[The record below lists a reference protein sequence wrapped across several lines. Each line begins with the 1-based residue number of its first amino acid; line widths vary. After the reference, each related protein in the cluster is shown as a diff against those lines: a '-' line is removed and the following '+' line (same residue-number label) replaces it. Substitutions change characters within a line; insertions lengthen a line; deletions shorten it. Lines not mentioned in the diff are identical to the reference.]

1 MCPLTETSK
10 KRNAARRVNLTKAV
24 IEALKPEPSGF
35 YVINDSKQVG
45 LCVRVMPSGSKFFV
59 AYRKVDGRPQRMT
72 IGRFPEVTVDV
83 ARKQVLKLAG
93 EIAIGKNPFAE
104 RTSSKKELT
113 LGELHRR
120 FVDEHSKPHKRTWK
134 DDEGLFARYL
144 TGWKNRKLASITRA
158 EIQKR
163 HQQIG
168 QTAPIGANR
177 MLALVSKMFS
187 FAESVGVWNGTNP
200 AKGIQKFREKSRDR
214 FLQPDEMPKFWSALD
229 EEPNDVARDYLKLSL
244 LLGARRAN
252 MLAMRWEQ
260 LSFDRAEWRIPETK
274 NGDALTVHLPT
285 AALELLKARK
295 QASSSAEWVFPGI
308 GKTGH
313 LVEPKSV
320 WKRVLERAGLADLR
334 IHDLRRTLGSW
345 QAAAGVS
352 LNVIGKS
359 LGHRNTATTA
369 IYARLNLDPV
379 RTAVD
384 TAVEAML
391 RASGTANGPS
401 DASGADAIRSVRVA
415 PSSPASQDGDG

>member
-1 MCPLTETSK
+1 MCPVTDTSK
-10 KRNAARRVNLTKAV
+10 TRNAARRVNLTKAV

-35 YVINDSKQVG
+35 YVVNDSKQVG

-72 IGRFPEVTVDV
+72 IGRFPEVTVEL
-83 ARKQVLKLAG
+83 ARNHVLKLAG
-93 EIAIGKNPFAE
+93 EIAKGRNPFTE
-104 RTSSKKELT
+104 SKAAKQELT
-113 LGELHRR
+113 FGELHSR
-120 FVDEHSKPHKRTWK
+120 FIEEHSKPHKKTWR
-134 DDEGLFARYL
+134 DDVGLFNRYL
-144 TGWKNRKLASITRA
+144 TGWKNRKLSTITRS

-163 HQQIG
+163 HRQVG
-168 QTAPIGANR
+168 ETAPIAANR
-177 MLALVSKMFS
+177 MVALISQMFG
-187 FAESVGVWNGTNP
+187 FAKRIDLWKESNP
-200 AKGIQKFREKSRDR
+200 CETVTRNKEKSRDR

-244 LLGARRAN
+244 LLGARRSN

-260 LSFDRAEWRIPETK
+260 LNFDRAEWRIPETK
-274 NGDALTVHLPT
+274 NGESLTVHLPT

-295 QASSSAEWVFPGI
+295 QASGSDEWVFPGI

-352 LNVIGKS
+352 LSVIGKS

-379 RTAVD
+379 RVAVD
-384 TAVEAML
+384 SAVEAML
-391 RASGTANGPS
+391 KASEANAS
-401 DASGADAIRSVRVA
+401 DNE
-415 PSSPASQDGDG
+415 PKK